1 MVVRT
6 FLVRHDD
13 STFTVDYDTDD
24 GFELFSLTSIPPD
37 EQKIVGEDNDRIVSD
52 DSDLAALS
60 EKLQLISITS
70 DEARKP
76 EKQEE
81 TTSSTAGA
89 GNFDAGTSVMS
100 DEELARML
108 QAEEEALLLQQ
119 YVAGDND
126 AQFEEKVRPYI
137 SKVLLYEDPVRQE
150 VARKTVPLD
159 NLEEKALVSLAKE
172 GNFKPSKV
180 EEDHAFLLQL
190 LFWFK
195 RSFSWVNAPPC
206 DGCGNETTAQGMG
219 NALPSEIQYGAT
231 RVELYRCNSCSRV
244 TRFPRYND
252 PLKLVETRKGRC
264 GEWANCFTLYCRAF
278 GYKSRLVLDFTDH
291 VWTECYSEALGRW
304 MHLDPCEAIYD
315 RPLLYEKGWGKKL
328 NYVIAI
334 AKDGVYDVTKRYT
347 RKWNEVLSR
356 RTITTESS
364 VVSVLTSITKECR
377 RNCTSQVLSILE
389 EHDNIEREALERDL
403 RSTDDAPISLPGR
416 QSGDKQWRIA
426 RSEFGTDSL
435 SSSSCTVRICCD
447 EHVTKIY
454 NAFSSIL
461 HKFVEDSLTASKG
474 VEVLKILRA
483 TVVDLKK
490 LSYKKRRA
498 SLKPNS
504 IVGTSLVHQLL
515 PSFKE
520 LLNALTLKSELD
532 SNGIL
537 SVCLAGNPV
546 QTALALPVAL
556 HALDELISDLSKCDN
571 FSKGSLSFPLLRLN
585 RICSGAVLASGE
597 ELPFGIATAAFD
609 GTRMSKWEEHNGA
622 KGCWIM
628 YKLSANMQELVAY
641 ELMSANDAPER
652 DPMDWVV
659 EGSNDGGSSWHV
671 LDERRSEMFDKRFQ
685 RKTYNVKSA
694 GFLSNMFRFRFLAV
708 RDVKST
714 SRLQVGSIDLYAKQ
728 NLQFSLLN

>member
-1 MVVRT
+1 MVKNC
-6 FLVRHDD
+6 
-13 STFTVDYDTDD
+13 S
-24 GFELFSLTSIPPD
+24 
-37 EQKIVGEDNDRIVSD
+37 
-52 DSDLAALS
+52 
-60 EKLQLISITS
+60 
-70 DEARKP
+70 
-76 EKQEE
+76 
-81 TTSSTAGA
+81 
-89 GNFDAGTSVMS
+89 
-100 DEELARML
+100 
-108 QAEEEALLLQQ
+108 
-119 YVAGDND
+119 
-126 AQFEEKVRPYI
+126 
-137 SKVLLYEDPVRQE
+137 
-150 VARKTVPLD
+150 
-159 NLEEKALVSLAKE
+159 
-172 GNFKPSKV
+172 
-180 EEDHAFLLQL
+180 
-190 LFWFK
+190 
-195 RSFSWVNAPPC
+195 
-206 DGCGNETTAQGMG
+206 
-219 NALPSEIQYGAT
+219 
-231 RVELYRCNSCSRV
+231 CNSCSRV

-278 GYKSRLVLDFTDH
+278 GYESRLVLDFTDH
-291 VWTECYSEALGRW
+291 AWTECYSEALGRW

-377 RNCTSQVLSILE
+377 RKCTSQGLSILE

-403 RSTDDAPISLPGR
+403 HSTDDAPISLPGR
-416 QSGDKQWRIA
+416 QIGDKQRRIA
-426 RSEFGTDSL
+426 RSEFGTDFL

-490 LSYKKRRA
+490 LPYKKRRA

-609 GTRMSKWEEHNGA
+609 GTRMSKWEEPNGA

-628 YKLSANMQELVAY
+628 YKLSANVQELVAY

-652 DPMDWVV
+652 DPMDW
-659 EGSNDGGSSWHV
+659 
-671 LDERRSEMFDKRFQ
+671 
-685 RKTYNVKSA
+685 
-694 GFLSNMFRFRFLAV
+694 
-708 RDVKST
+708 
-714 SRLQVGSIDLYAKQ
+714 
-728 NLQFSLLN
+728 

>member
-1 MVVRT
+1 M
-6 FLVRHDD
+6 
-13 STFTVDYDTDD
+13 
-24 GFELFSLTSIPPD
+24 
-37 EQKIVGEDNDRIVSD
+37 
-52 DSDLAALS
+52 
-60 EKLQLISITS
+60 ISITS

-609 GTRMSKWEEHNGA
+609 GTRMSKWEEPNGA